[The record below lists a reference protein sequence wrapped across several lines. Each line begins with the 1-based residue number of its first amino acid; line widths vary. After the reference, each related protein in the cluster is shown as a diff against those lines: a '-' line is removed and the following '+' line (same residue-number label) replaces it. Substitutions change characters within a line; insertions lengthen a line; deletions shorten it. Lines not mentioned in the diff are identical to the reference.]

1 MNPHGNDPI
10 HYDHLESI
18 RGDISFDGAT
28 TFSTLQTAFSKALVS
43 NRENS
48 REFFFTF
55 AGQRVHVHIV
65 GRELAAHITSAFSH
79 LQTDSIVPG
88 TAQLTIELWDEC
100 ATGVRCQVRFPN
112 DQLRGT
118 DVIATSVDQRFLV
131 QQQPK
136 TFACLDRITSH
147 IIGAIDWSK
156 PIGVYEQAKPLSKVL
171 LEWHNDHHIQI
182 IHAGLI
188 ARRSQGILFVG
199 KSGAGKSTST
209 LACVCGGFSSLSED
223 YVGLQRGA
231 DGAFHGHSLYNSV
244 FLNQYQLQQFPG
256 LTPYVIKGRPDE
268 KKAAVFLAHI
278 FPTQLERVVP
288 IRALLIP
295 RIVHTPASQLSP
307 ASKGQALLALGPSSL
322 LQISNPR
329 GGRSF
334 QTLAQ
339 LVEQVPCYWLDTGYD
354 LTSIPRCI
362 EEFFAERIL
371 LWKQI

>member
-1 MNPHGNDPI
+1 M
-10 HYDHLESI
+10 
-18 RGDISFDGAT
+18 
-28 TFSTLQTAFSKALVS
+28 
-43 NRENS
+43 
-48 REFFFTF
+48 
-55 AGQRVHVHIV
+55 HVV
-65 GRELAAHITSAFSH
+65 GRELAAHITPAFSH
-79 LQTDSIVPG
+79 LQTDRIASG

-112 DQLRGT
+112 DGLRGT
-118 DVIATSVDQRFLV
+118 DVIATSLDQRFMV

-147 IIGAIDWSK
+147 VVGAIDWSK
-156 PIGVYEQAKPLSKVL
+156 PIGVYEQAKPLSKIL

-188 ARRSQGILFVG
+188 ARQSQGILLVG
-199 KSGAGKSTST
+199 KSGSGKSTST

-223 YVGLQRGA
+223 YVGLQRGV

-244 FLNQYQLQQFPG
+244 FLNSHQLQQFSG

-268 KKAAVFLAHI
+268 KKAAIFLSQV

-288 IRALLIP
+288 IRALLILRVAP
-295 RIVHTPASQLSP
+295 TPASRLSP

-329 GGRSF
+329 GGRSLH
-334 QTLAQ
+334 TLAQ
-339 LVEQVPCYWLDTGYD
+339 LVEQVPCYWLDAGYD
-354 LTSIPRCI
+354 LPSIPRCI
-362 EEFFAERIL
+362 EEFVAERTP
-371 LWKQI
+371 LWKQT